1 MGIESYYVKGYEVQR
16 ATNVSDGAGSS
27 TETLSKV
34 SDIAG
39 RMRPLTGNEIL
50 ANEKL
55 SLVTTHRF
63 YCAITDVREGDY
75 IYDSVKAK
83 SYEVRF
89 VKNPMEMD
97 DHFEIDCYCGS

>member
-1 MGIESYYVKGYEVQR
+1 MGIESYYVSGYEIQR
-16 ATNVSDGAGSS
+16 ATGVDDGAGSS
-27 TETLSKV
+27 TETLNKV
-34 SDIAG
+34 SAISG

-55 SLVTTHRF
+55 NLITTHRF

-75 IYDSVKAK
+75 IYDSVKDK
-83 SYEVRF
+83 LYEVKF

-97 DHFEIDCYCGS
+97 VHFEIDCYFGS

>member
-1 MGIESYYVKGYEVQR
+1 MGIGSYLVSGYEIYRPTDVD
-16 ATNVSDGAGSS
+16 DGAGSS
-27 TETLSKV
+27 TEQLIKLADTQ
-34 SDIAG
+34 G

-55 SLVTTHRF
+55 NLITTHRF

-75 IYDSVKAK
+75 IYDSVKGK
-83 SYEVRF
+83 YYEVRF